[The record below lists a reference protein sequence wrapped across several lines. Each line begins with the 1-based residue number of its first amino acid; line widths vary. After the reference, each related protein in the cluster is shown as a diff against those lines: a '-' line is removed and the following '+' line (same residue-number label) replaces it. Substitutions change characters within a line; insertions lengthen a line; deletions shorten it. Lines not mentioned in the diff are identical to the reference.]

1 MAGGHLQDRTIYT
14 LDETTSP
21 TAHLQSVYMVAGI
34 AGAEHR
40 YVASMDIGGAYLNA
54 DLTKEIYMRLDS
66 EIVDLLVELHPE
78 YGNEREP
85 DGSVIVRL
93 KKALYGLAESSK
105 LWYSLLTSFFEE
117 LGFKRNGKDKCVLN
131 KDVDGVQ
138 CTVCMIFYALQ
149 RTQNL

>member
-1 MAGGHLQDRTIYT
+1 
-14 LDETTSP
+14 
-21 TAHLQSVYMVAGI
+21 MVAGI

-93 KKALYGLAESSK
+93 KKALYGFAESSK
-105 LWYSLLTSFFEE
+105 LWYSLFQKQPHCAT
-117 LGFKRNGKDKCVLN
+117 R
-131 KDVDGVQ
+131 
-138 CTVCMIFYALQ
+138 CMESY
-149 RTQNL
+149 QNLWPRPCKHKREN